1 MINNNTD
8 LKSKIARLVLTNKL
22 KDIELKF
29 WKNSLRQIVSED
41 GMKQYY
47 DKIDSE
53 IRSIEG
59 NNIYK
64 K

>member
-8 LKSKIARLVLTNKL
+8 LKSKIARLILTNKL